1 MRATEDIVMSKEI
14 THWMLAVGTFALL
27 AGCSKDEA
35 SEPVEPGAS
44 EGNEAPPAMMET
56 PTESTAVPAEP
67 VPTTAPSEDNLN
79 PPPASDDTSSTAA
92 PLKDEEIVK
101 ITASVDAAEIEQAKL
116 AKSKSKNAQVKKFAT
131 HMITQHTQSK
141 QKGAKLAKSAKLTPS
156 DSDLGGQLEGKAQS
170 TLETLKSADAAG
182 FDSAYM
188 EAQVKQHQEVLDL
201 LDRQLIPNAQN
212 ADLKAQLQ
220 TTREMVQQHLTQG
233 QEIQQSLAST
243 GGATAE

>member
-1 MRATEDIVMSKEI
+1 MSKEI

-44 EGNEAPPAMMET
+44 EGNEAPPAMMD
-56 PTESTAVPAEP
+56 PPAEP
-67 VPTTAPSEDNLN
+67 SSVPPEPVSPTAPGEDSMN
-79 PPPASDDTSSTAA
+79 PPPASEDSSSSAA

-101 ITASVDAAEIEQAKL
+101 ITDSVDAAEIEQAKL
-116 AKSKSKNAQVKKFAT
+116 AKSKSKNAKVKKFAT
-131 HMITQHTQSK
+131 HMITEHTKAK
-141 QKGAKLAKSAKLTPS
+141 QKGAKLAKSAKLTPA
-156 DSDLGGQLEGKAQS
+156 DSDLGGQLKGKAES
-170 TLETLKSADAAG
+170 TLETLKSAEPAG

-220 TTREMVQQHLTQG
+220 AAREMVQSHLTMG
-233 QEIQQSLAST
+233 QEIQQSLSA
-243 GGATAE
+243 AAE